1 MALPAL
7 VAAFTVYAY
16 TPTAG
21 LVNSPLHRRSTTC
34 AAAIDAAAAALPL
47 VQSRSR
53 TPYLALFGLFGGD
66 DPGKETR
73 VPPGFAAAR
82 HILLD
87 GAVAGGPEI
96 ADALKARLDAGE
108 LTFEAAAEQYSVCPS
123 KGKGGDLGVFSSLHS
138 VSFLPYEKG
147 APADVAAFD
156 AVGGLLLSH
165 AALQC
170 HSLSLSL

>member
-34 AAAIDAAAAALPL
+34 AAAIDDAAAALPRI
-47 VQSRSR
+47 SRSR

-108 LTFEAAAEQYSVCPS
+108 LSFEAAAEQYSVCPS

>member
-7 VAAFTVYAY
+7 VAAITVYAY

-34 AAAIDAAAAALPL
+34 AAAIDDAAAALPL

-96 ADALKARLDAGE
+96 AEALKAEGM
-108 LTFEAAAEQYSVCPS
+108 
-123 KGKGGDLGVFSSLHS
+123 LHR
-138 VSFLPYEKG
+138 K
-147 APADVAAFD
+147 
-156 AVGGLLLSH
+156 
-165 AALQC
+165 QR
-170 HSLSLSL
+170 